1 MAKYKKEEKQK
12 AINLYIRYCK
22 QTTRVIKELGYPNE
36 RHTLIRWYR
45 EYEEKGEEKDD
56 RREEKKL
63 SGLRTK
69 SQALER
75 IQAEYAKDEKR
86 ISREM
91 HTILIMNA

>member
-1 MAKYKKEEKQK
+1 M
-12 AINLYIRYCK
+12 
-22 QTTRVIKELGYPNE
+22 
-36 RHTLIRWYR
+36 IRWYR

-75 IQAEYAKDEKR
+75 IQAEYAKEEKR
-86 ISREM
+86 IRREM